1 MELQLQIAFNLLSAP
16 FGFAALYYGY
26 KGYRQTKNGLK
37 AYGYFLLAM
46 FWLGAVMLL
55 DLLRMILGL
64 DTFFLIQLLLLI
76 VAACFFLAFKDLYHF
91 LFKSEQ

>member
-55 DLLRMILGL
+55 DLLRMILGVETL
-64 DTFFLIQLLLLI
+64 FLIQLLLLI
-76 VAACFFLAFKDLYHF
+76 VAVCFFLAFKDLYRF